1 MIYTAH
7 DYLIWDDHSV
17 YPSAFMPPD
26 MPYKERYRRTR
37 NKVMTYIRIFTTCH
51 LIFVNDASVRWEPVR
66 WEPVRWERFDENGFV
81 PGFVPG
87 RPPAISIPNEII

>member
-37 NKVMTYIRIFTTCH
+37 NKVMTYIRIFTTYH
-51 LIFVNDASVRWEPVR
+51 FIFGNDASVR

-81 PGFVPG
+81 PGW
-87 RPPAISIPNEII
+87 PPAISIPNEII

>member
-37 NKVMTYIRIFTTCH
+37 NKVMTYIRIFTTYH

-66 WEPVRWERFDENGFV
+66 WERFDENGFI
-81 PGFVPG
+81 PGW
-87 RPPAISIPNEII
+87 PPAISIPNEII

>member
-26 MPYKERYRRTR
+26 MPYKERYRKTR
-37 NKVMTYIRIFTTCH
+37 NKVMTYIRMYITYH
-51 LIFVNDASVRWEPVR
+51 LFFPQNVAAGLRS
-66 WEPVRWERFDENGFV
+66 
-81 PGFVPG
+81 GFVPG
-87 RPPAISIPNEII
+87 RPPGDR

>member
-37 NKVMTYIRIFTTCH
+37 NKVMTYIRMYITYH
-51 LIFVNDASVRWEPVR
+51 LFIFVNDAS
-66 WEPVRWERFDENGFV
+66 DGNGFV
-81 PGFVPG
+81 PSFVPG
-87 RPPAISIPNEII
+87 RPPAIGMPPAISIPNEII

>member
-26 MPYKERYRRTR
+26 MPCKERYRRTR
-37 NKVMTYIRIFTTCH
+37 NKVMTYIRMYITYH
-51 LIFVNDASVRWEPVR
+51 LFFSQNVAAVLRS
-66 WEPVRWERFDENGFV
+66 GFV
-81 PGFVPG
+81 PVFIPG
-87 RPPAISIPNEII
+87 MPPGDR

>member
-26 MPYKERYRRTR
+26 MPYKERYRKTR
-37 NKVMTYIRIFTTCH
+37 NKVMTYIRMYITYH
-51 LIFVNDASVRWEPVR
+51 LIFVNDAS
-66 WEPVRWERFDENGFV
+66 DGNGFI
-81 PGFVPG
+81 PGFIPPVTL
-87 RPPAISIPNEII
+87 PAISILNEII

>member
-26 MPYKERYRRTR
+26 MSYKERYRRTR
-37 NKVMTYIRIFTTCH
+37 NKVMTYIRMYITYH
-51 LIFVNDASVRWEPVR
+51 LFVNIAPATGTVSSPV
-66 WEPVRWERFDENGFV
+66 
-81 PGFVPG
+81 
-87 RPPAISIPNEII
+87 

>member
-37 NKVMTYIRIFTTCH
+37 NKVMTYIRIFTTYH
-51 LIFVNDASVRWEPVR
+51 LIFVNDASVRWER
-66 WEPVRWERFDENGFV
+66 FEERFDGNGFV

-87 RPPAISIPNEII
+87 RPPVISLPNEII

>member
-37 NKVMTYIRIFTTCH
+37 NKVMTYIRMYITYH
-51 LIFVNDASVRWEPVR
+51 LFFVNDAS
-66 WEPVRWERFDENGFV
+66 DGNGFV
-81 PGFVPG
+81 PWWF
-87 RPPAISIPNEII
+87 RPR

>member
-17 YPSAFMPPD
+17 YPSVFMPPD

-37 NKVMTYIRIFTTCH
+37 NKVMTYIRIFTTYH
-51 LIFVNDASVRWEPVR
+51 LFVNDAS
-66 WEPVRWERFDENGFV
+66 DGNGFV

-87 RPPAISIPNEII
+87 SPW

>member
-26 MPYKERYRRTR
+26 MPYKERYRKTR
-37 NKVMTYIRIFTTCH
+37 NKVMTYIRMYITYHF
-51 LIFVNDASVRWEPVR
+51 FVNDASIRR
-66 WEPVRWERFDENGFV
+66 KRFHPRF
-81 PGFVPG
+81 
-87 RPPAISIPNEII
+87 RPR